1 MARAIAMFVLLQVGV
16 LLEAQALPAQVEAG
30 SRVRV
35 TTAPVSPLRRI
46 GSLVSLD
53 SDSLRYSRWDTS
65 SVIALPLASVAR
77 LERSTGRRLN
87 TGRGAMIGGLIGA
100 GFGLFLGIAAST
112 DNSGWWEVG
121 VDDIAAVTA
130 ILGAGGAGVGALIGS
145 LSRRDRWESVP
156 LTPHAAGKLRA
167 RTNFTG
173 LTLRF

>member
-1 MARAIAMFVLLQVGV
+1 MARAIGVFVLLQVAF
-16 LLEAQALPAQVEAG
+16 LLEAETLPGQVEAG

-35 TTAPVSPLRRI
+35 TTAPASPGRRI

-53 SDSLRYSRWDTS
+53 TDSLRYRRWDTT

-77 LERSTGRRLN
+77 LERSTGRRSN

-121 VDDIAAVTA
+121 VEDVAAATA
-130 ILGAGGAGVGALIGS
+130 LVGAGGAGVGALVGS
-145 LSRRDRWESVP
+145 LSRRDRWEPVP
-156 LTPHAAGKLRA
+156 LAPRVAGKLRPS
-167 RTNFTG
+167 RNITG